1 MWRDHLNQETL
12 AICNRQ
18 SAWTVMWCA
27 MLVHGRNVLG
37 CPQAIT
43 QLFSIH
49 AFITNNG
56 NKTRRLAYC
65 AYRMLLL
72 CQHFINSAACC
83 SYVALSLYRHCIMSG
98 PNVYCKLNALWHFDC
113 RVVASDVKQM
123 PLLFALMSGKSRK
136 DYRAVSTAAYIQWTR
151 KKWQFIFEYNFG

>member
-1 MWRDHLNQETL
+1 MRCDVTTSTRRHLLFATDNQLELLCGAQRWYMDATFWVV
-12 AICNRQ
+12 RK
-18 SAWTVMWCA
+18 
-27 MLVHGRNVLG
+27 
-37 CPQAIT
+37 PFT
-43 QLFSIH
+43 QMFSIH

-72 CQHFINSAACC
+72 SQHFINSAACC

-113 RVVASDVKQM
+113 RIVASDVKQM

-136 DYRAVSTAAYIQWTR
+136 DYRAVSTAAYIQ
-151 KKWQFIFEYNFG
+151 